1 MKTPN
6 DPRHRRRQQLIEEL
20 FKIEF
25 HEQKIDAKAQ
35 EIMNQKEHIDALIQQ
50 AAPEFPIDKI
60 NRIDLAILRLAVYE
74 LMIEKKEP
82 PHVIIDE
89 AIELAKEYAGETSPA
104 FINGALGNIIK
115 HEKPTDIS

>member
-25 HEQKIDAKAQ
+25 HDQKIDDKAR
-35 EIMNQKEHIDALIQQ
+35 EIIGQKELIDSRIQT

-60 NRIDLAILRLAVYE
+60 NRIDLAILRLAIFE
-74 LMIEKKEP
+74 LTIEKTEP

-89 AIELAKEYAGETSPA
+89 AIELAKEYAGDTSPA
-104 FINGALGNIIK
+104 FINGALGNIVK
-115 HEKPTDIS
+115 NEKPSDLS